1 MFKKTFLLLSIFI
14 LFYGCKNN
22 KEKTENSVN
31 IENFVDKKDILDNE
45 KENSEYTIKTILGKS
60 YYESSKEIYNPNM
73 DKLKSLVNLFSQDE
87 LSELI
92 EEIRINFYSLGID
105 ETDLLFLE
113 YFPHLKRLKI
123 IGGKNV
129 NIEGLKYLHNLEQ
142 LELSHINIYNISSIS
157 NLVSLKILT
166 LYGLLEIKDISPI
179 AGLKSLEKLY
189 LMDLES
195 VNDISAISN
204 LKTLEYLKI
213 SNSRSYNDISDSID
227 NLNPIFE
234 ITNLKILELPID
246 RKKIDIKNIIKLK
259 NLEYLKININ
269 SQAEINLISDLLNL
283 KEFVIWFGNFN
294 DVTPLLRLNKLE
306 DIDFPKGLYIDIMP
320 LAASKS
326 LKHIRI
332 DHNPEEWYEFLDN
345 GYKLFVENDINISIY
360 DWR

>member
-14 LFYGCKNN
+14 LFYGCKSN
-22 KEKTENSVN
+22 KEKTENSLN

-45 KENSEYTIKTILGKS
+45 KENSEYTIKTILGDS
-60 YYESSKEIYNPNM
+60 YYESSKEIYYPDM
-73 DKLKSLVNLFSQDE
+73 DKLKSLVNVFSQDE

-92 EEIRINFYSLGID
+92 EEIRIDFYILGID
-105 ETDLLFLE
+105 ETDLMFLE
-113 YFPHLKRLKI
+113 YFPHLKRLKL

-129 NIEGLKYLHNLEQ
+129 NIEGLKYLHNLEG
-142 LELSHINIYNISSIS
+142 LELVNMIVFDISPIA

-166 LYGLLEIKDISPI
+166 LYDLLEIKDISPI
-179 AGLKSLEKLY
+179 ASLKSLERLS
-189 LMDLES
+189 LIGLES

-204 LKTLEYLKI
+204 LKNLEYLKI
-213 SNSRSYNDISDSID
+213 SYNDISDSID
-227 NLNPIFE
+227 YLNPIFE
-234 ITNLKILELPID
+234 ITNLKMLELPIE

-259 NLEYLKININ
+259 NLEYLSININ
-269 SQAEINLISDLLNL
+269 SQAEINIISDLLNL
-283 KEFVIWFGNFN
+283 KELVIWFGNFN

-306 DIDFPKGLYIDIMP
+306 DIDFPIGLYLDIMP

-332 DHNPEEWYEFLDN
+332 GHNPEEWYEFMNN